1 MARPVYEIARE
12 IQQDWRQPYFAAAP
26 HIQVM
31 LQMESV
37 TDSYGLDMPG
47 ESVLRF
53 LANAQTWRG
62 PVARRVKAELNNML
76 KESRN
81 AR

>member
-12 IQQDWRQPYFAAAP
+12 IQKDWKNPFYGAAP

-31 LQMESV
+31 LQMESI

-62 PVARRVKAELNNML
+62 PVARRVKAELNTML
-76 KESRN
+76 KE
-81 AR
+81 ARS